1 MFLQLTVGFV
11 YVICV
16 LA

>member
-1 MFLQLTVGFV
+1 VHV

-16 LA
+16 LECVDCS